1 MSKILKVGFEIEGG
15 WAGDPG
21 KAPFLD
27 CKVIADHS
35 INGQTLGLA
44 KPINAPHV
52 GEVVSEPIAFKD
64 DPCLLVPGD
73 IPLWEQWL
81 SSHWPNAE
89 PEHRTNRTCG
99 FHIHLSV
106 EHPLEYTML
115 TSKGFLLALRDR
127 MIEVGKD
134 IPLPKKHVFW
144 ERAYGANTFC
154 DLFFDAAAQMN
165 IRQKGMNKVR
175 YGWLNFSYGL
185 HGTME
190 FRALPT
196 FRDAHVAVRF
206 AREYFTLVDW
216 WLETQLTQ
224 AEPLSRT
231 FTFKG

>member
-44 KPINAPHV
+44 QPINAPHV
-52 GEVVSEPIAFKD
+52 GEVVSEPLQYKPAEVD
-64 DPCLLVPGD
+64 G
-73 IPLWEQWL
+73 PLPEWVDWL
-81 SSHWPNAE
+81 TSHWPNAE

-106 EHPLEYTML
+106 ETPLEYTML

-196 FRDAHVAVRF
+196 FRDSHVAVRF
-206 AREYFTLVDW
+206 AKEYFALVDW
-216 WLETQLTQ
+216 WLASQDM
-224 AEPLSRT
+224 ANLSRT